1 MRHVFNLTIST
12 ILYKDLVFVLHSLTI
27 SIMTLVVD
35 TLLFSLHYNS
45 SFLDCLYDGF
55 FSS

>member
-12 ILYKDLVFVLHSLTI
+12 ILYKDLVFVLYSLTI

-35 TLLFSLHYNS
+35 TLLFSLRYSS
-45 SFLDCLYDGF
+45 SFLDCLYDIF